1 MKDFWRSTQ
10 SSIIRRFS
18 TLRLVYVFYFVSS
31 SSFVL
36 SACVESSILF
46 STICCTNAKNVERAF
61 CESKTRGTTRRTR
74 HMRSTLCHNRRK
86 THTPQ
91 HTSQGTHATSWRA
104 HFFCFGRVK
113 DFDRVQFR
121 WTRRGGLITKW
132 AQPPTVRGIALQNT
146 AMPHGD
152 VWPLVGIGNS
162 LLWGYPI
169 KCWPYNKW

>member
-18 TLRLVYVFYFVSS
+18 TLRLVYVFFSFHLLRLFYPHVWKVQFYSQQFVVQMPKMLNVPSS
-31 SSFVL
+31 KVRPEEPHVAHGTWGAHF
-36 SACVESSILF
+36 A
-46 STICCTNAKNVERAF
+46 TIEEET
-61 CESKTRGTTRRTR
+61 
-74 HMRSTLCHNRRK
+74 
-86 THTPQ
+86 